1 MKKKVIC
8 AGHVCLDITPEFPQM
23 YTNKIDNILSP
34 GKLLNVGS
42 VEISGG
48 GSVTNTGLGMKILG
62 ADVSLMGKIGDDA
75 FGDIL
80 TGIYRK
86 YNAESSLIRQKD
98 DSTSYSMVLAIP
110 GIDRIFLH
118 HTGANDTF
126 CADDIRWEEVGE
138 AALFHFGYPP
148 LMRRMY
154 EDGGVEL
161 EKIFAEAQQKGAATS
176 LDLAAVDPDSAAGKA
191 DWIGILTRVLPQV
204 DFFCPSIEELCY
216 MLDPVRFAEWKKR
229 ADGRDVTEVLDL
241 DTDIKP
247 LADTCMK
254 LGAKVLLV
262 KCGAPGMYLRTS
274 DEETL
279 QKISGRL
286 ELNAAEWA
294 DQDFFEKSYVPD
306 RILSGTGAGD
316 TSIAAFL
323 TAITEGYGPEMTM
336 HLAAGT
342 GASCVA
348 AYDALS
354 GLKSFDELKEKID
367 AGWKKN

>member
-1 MKKKVIC
+1 
-8 AGHVCLDITPEFPQM
+8 LDITPEFPQM

-306 RILSGTGAGD
+306 AVSGFQRTVLRSK
-316 TSIAAFL
+316 T
-323 TAITEGYGPEMTM
+323 
-336 HLAAGT
+336 
-342 GASCVA
+342 
-348 AYDALS
+348 DAMRSERTDL
-354 GLKSFDELKEKID
+354 
-367 AGWKKN
+367 